1 MKKCFLFLMTIM
13 LVACGGGGG
22 GSDAK
27 PAAVADA
34 APVTTDTQPEEKL
47 TNIDVPKD
55 FDFSN
60 FQTVTLNFTIPGDL
74 VGQIDYKISGTW
86 DNQVQ
91 DLYIG
96 RGLANANKSITINV
110 PAALTSVSIE
120 YLVYHKPSK
129 TYQVKIVEE
138 SI

>member
-1 MKKCFLFLMTIM
+1 MKKCFLLLLTIIIT
-13 LVACGGGGG
+13 ACGGGGG
-22 GSDAK
+22 GAETK
-27 PAAVADA
+27 QVVVADP
-34 APVTTDTQPEEKL
+34 APVASDTQPEEKL
-47 TNIDVPKD
+47 TNIDVPTD

-74 VGQIDYKISGTW
+74 VGQIDYKISGFW
-86 DNQVQ
+86 DEKVQ

-96 RGLANANKSITINV
+96 RGLANTEKSIAINI
-110 PAALTSVSIE
+110 PSALTSVSIE
-120 YLVYHKPSK
+120 YMVYHKASK